1 MTSISKHYPQ
11 DNGYFHNLAVAARG
25 LLRALLAARPY
36 QAIAEKEAGPITDER
51 YVRPSQQD
59 IAVLTS
65 EAARYEKMMPN
76 LAAELRFMASRG

>member
-1 MTSISKHYPQ
+1 MTSITSNYVQ
-11 DNGYFHNLAVAARG
+11 DNGYFRNLAVAARG
-25 LLRALLAARPY
+25 LLRALLAAKPY
-36 QAIAEKEAGPITDER
+36 QTLAEKETGAIADER